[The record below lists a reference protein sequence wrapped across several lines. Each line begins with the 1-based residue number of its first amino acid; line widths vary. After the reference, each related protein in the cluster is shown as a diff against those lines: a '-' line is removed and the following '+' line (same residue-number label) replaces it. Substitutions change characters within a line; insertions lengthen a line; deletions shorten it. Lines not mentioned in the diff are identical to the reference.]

1 MDIRV
6 VFVIRRNRVMK
17 LTLVFEDVEYMRA
30 LADAIA
36 RLDSRIY
43 VELGRI
49 DSSLSIMPGNVVL
62 TDINPDSF
70 DPKLL
75 SSLRRKIIFVGSDT
89 GELNNS
95 DESRPFVLNKYDTVS
110 SIVAEIGFITG
121 ENRGC
126 SLQNQGHVRELITV
140 FCDGN
145 NLGAVSFARRLAQQ
159 VVYRTGDEVAI
170 IPLTRFTGWNNG
182 SVRKGTVRKL
192 LYYLDNNLD
201 FGINLMFRDDE
212 AGAGCFIQDSDINP
226 LSDVGLDI
234 LRRIISV
241 AAGAKYG
248 RIVLVCGDCLCER
261 TKILASES
269 NAVFWLSETGC
280 DEVYQMLKN
289 ILDESSDRE
298 LIHIET
304 ARLGVPVDVW
314 IDDYCIERYKK

>member
-1 MDIRV
+1 
-6 VFVIRRNRVMK
+6 MK

-43 VELGRI
+43 VELGGI

-75 SSLRRKIIFVGSDT
+75 SSLRRRIIFVGSDT

-121 ENRGC
+121 ENSGC

-192 LYYLDNNLD
+192 RFLHLK
-201 FGINLMFRDDE
+201 
-212 AGAGCFIQDSDINP
+212 A
-226 LSDVGLDI
+226 
-234 LRRIISV
+234 
-241 AAGAKYG
+241 
-248 RIVLVCGDCLCER
+248 
-261 TKILASES
+261 
-269 NAVFWLSETGC
+269 
-280 DEVYQMLKN
+280 MLF
-289 ILDESSDRE
+289 S
-298 LIHIET
+298 
-304 ARLGVPVDVW
+304 G
-314 IDDYCIERYKK
+314 